1 MAKILINIMILISC
15 SVSLAHE
22 VIFTPVE
29 SRIKVAI
36 LDTGIHSYEKLKP
49 FLCNDS
55 HFDFTDTTIEDQ
67 HGHGT
72 NIAASI
78 IEGLTPD
85 KICIQVLKY
94 VSGPG
99 EFRQSTYIKGLKM
112 AVKDKKVKFINISA
126 GGLGFDQEEK
136 QSIEEALRLK
146 KYVIVAAGNNRE
158 DLNFQCAYYPAC
170 YFFVSPYFRVVGS
183 GTDPNHRAIYSNYGR
198 AVTDW
203 IKGDNICAGENEKG
217 TLCFTGTSQATAKLT
232 NYIIKNTLK
241 NISNSGYNKQ

>member
-1 MAKILINIMILISC
+1 MVKTLISIMILMGCGIGI
-15 SVSLAHE
+15 ARE
-22 VIFTPVE
+22 VVFIPIE

-36 LDTGIHSYEKLKP
+36 LDTGIHAYEKIKP

-78 IEGLTPD
+78 VEDLTPD
-85 KICIQVLKY
+85 KICIRVLKY

-99 EFRQSTYIKGLKM
+99 EFRQSTYIKGLRL
-112 AVKDKKVKFINISA
+112 AVQDKNVRYINISA
-126 GGLGFDQEEK
+126 GGPGRNPEER
-136 QSIEEALRLK
+136 QLIQEALRLK

-203 IKGDNICAGENEKG
+203 IKGDNICAGESEKG
-217 TLCFTGTSQATAKLT
+217 PLCFTGTSQATAKLT

-241 NISNSGYNKQ
+241 TISNTGYNK